1 MIVWLLL
8 DNFGGHVE
16 RSSFEGGEYFS
27 LVAHVAGK
35 SKIAE
40 FNDPVGG
47 HEDILGFH
55 VPVSDAVGV
64 DVVECPDKLLSYFAY
79 FCDLEGVVVLN
90 DVEELS
96 LAQFGH
102 QDELGGGLEGV
113 EQKDDVL
120 VLQLAEDIDLVAHDF
135 YILFFLA
142 LLLDAL
148 DGHELARELP
158 PGLVDRT
165 VGSLSYQRQYL
176 VVLLL
181 ALAHSNSFDYN

>member
-1 MIVWLLL
+1 MIVGLFL

-16 RSSFEGGEYFS
+16 RSSFEGGEDLG

-35 SKIAE
+35 PKIAE

-55 VPVSDAVGV
+55 VPVGDAVGV
-64 DVVECPDKLLSYFAY
+64 DVVEGPDQLLSYFAY
-79 FCDLEGVVVLN
+79 LGYLEGVVVLN
-90 DVEELS
+90 DVEELP

-120 VLQLAEDIDLVAHDF
+120 VLQLPEDVDLVPHDLDV
-135 YILFFLA
+135 LFLLA

-148 DGHELARELP
+148 YGHELPRELP

-165 VGSLSYQRQYL
+165 VGPLPYQRQDL

-181 ALAHSNSFDYN
+181 ALAHSNSFDYK